1 MVWCDCVISKVE
13 NGEKELVKSVYSLSW
28 PEDCKSISRSML
40 DINIVKFDYRN
51 DKWLGY
57 QREYTLTCEED
68 YLNVCKGLCPDYA
81 LWWSDEHNE
90 MYWNKGHD
98 YKGDLKK
105 RIHLITLSYLLKQ
118 KTKDLY
124 FFQESR
130 EKNKEFSLLEPT
142 KKVCFDIFSEVVVFN
157 EDLSLQEDMFD

>member
-1 MVWCDCVISKVE
+1 MVWSVINKVE

-28 PEDCKSISRSML
+28 PEYLKSIGRML
-40 DINIVKFDYRN
+40 EDRMELDLNSIN

-68 YLNVCKGLCPDYA
+68 YLNICQGLCPDYA
-81 LWWSDEHNE
+81 LSWSDKQNAE
-90 MYWNKGHD
+90 YWNKGHN

-118 KTKDLY
+118 KTKDLDS
-124 FFQESR
+124 FQESR
-130 EKNKEFSLLEPT
+130 EKNKEISLLEPR
-142 KKVCFDIFSEVVVFN
+142 KKVCFDIFSEVIVFN
-157 EDLSLQEDMFD
+157 EDLSLEEEMFD